1 MATPSRSVACAG
13 PVVSEGAKSTYLRAV
28 GGVLVDGSYA
38 RIGSVDARQL
48 SSVQIRW
55 PTVKLA
61 DEVRA
66 GALRAPQEVMGEIV
80 KHIEAT
86 SNRLPVSVLMAIVLR
101 PLDFAK
107 PGVYVP
113 SLRVGVKP
121 QSVKTADGYR
131 TDAGEVFYSD
141 LLSSSPPIVTPEAKD
156 KETSQ

>member
-1 MATPSRSVACAG
+1 
-13 PVVSEGAKSTYLRAV
+13 
-28 GGVLVDGSYA
+28 
-38 RIGSVDARQL
+38 
-48 SSVQIRW
+48 VQIRW
-55 PTVKLA
+55 PAVKLA

-66 GALRAPQEVMGEIV
+66 GGLRAPQDVMGEIV
-80 KHIEAT
+80 KRIETT

-113 SLRVGVKP
+113 SLKVGVKP

-141 LLSSSPPIVTPEAKD
+141 LLTSSPPIVTPEAKD
-156 KETSQ
+156 KETSP